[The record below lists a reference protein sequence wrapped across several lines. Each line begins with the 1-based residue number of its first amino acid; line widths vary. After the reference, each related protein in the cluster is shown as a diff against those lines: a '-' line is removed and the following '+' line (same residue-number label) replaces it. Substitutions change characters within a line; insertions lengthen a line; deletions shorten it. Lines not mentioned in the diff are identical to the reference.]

1 VEAPDVNYVSD
12 IASSLH
18 RIKQKYLDKK
28 LQQTLKSI
36 QEATD
41 EETND
46 LYQHVYQILLEQKT
60 KLALETGT
68 VVQRWFGTQS

>member
-1 VEAPDVNYVSD
+1 
-12 IASSLH
+12 
-18 RIKQKYLDKK
+18 LDKK
-28 LQQTLKSI
+28 LQQALKNI
-36 QEATD
+36 QEAID

-68 VVQRWFGTQS
+68 VVQRWFGT

>member
-1 VEAPDVNYVSD
+1 VEAPEVNYVGD
-12 IASSLH
+12 IDSSLR

-28 LQQTLKSI
+28 LQQALKNI
-36 QEATD
+36 QEAID

-68 VVQRWFGTQS
+68 VVQRWFGT